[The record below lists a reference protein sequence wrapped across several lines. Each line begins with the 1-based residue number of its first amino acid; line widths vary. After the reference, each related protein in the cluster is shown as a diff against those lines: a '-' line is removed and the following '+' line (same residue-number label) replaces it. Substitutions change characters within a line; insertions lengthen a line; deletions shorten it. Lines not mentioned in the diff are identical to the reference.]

1 MSKFR
6 KSGGFDERYKG
17 GKESNQAAGFIGAII
32 AFFVIIKNFIF
43 LGRDVKKI
51 KKKLADDPEHQQIL
65 KNQEKQQKEWDELLA
80 KKRKEN
86 PKYDEALK
94 KKGL

>member
-6 KSGGFDERYKG
+6 KSGGFDERHKG
-17 GKESNQAAGFIGAII
+17 GKESNQAAGFIAGIFG
-32 AFFVIIKNFIF
+32 FFIVIKDLIF
-43 LGRDVKKI
+43 LGRDVKKM
-51 KKKLADDPEHQQIL
+51 KKKIADDPKYQQIQ
-65 KNQEKQQKEWDELLA
+65 KNIEENTKKWDELVA

>member
-32 AFFVIIKNFIF
+32 AFFVIIKNIKSFLIENFSIFFPNIRIYPNIFFIP
-43 LGRDVKKI
+43 VS
-51 KKKLADDPEHQQIL
+51 
-65 KNQEKQQKEWDELLA
+65 
-80 KKRKEN
+80 
-86 PKYDEALK
+86 
-94 KKGL
+94 